1 MQESLLP
8 DENQQFTGTA
18 KVSGWGTLHSNGPHP
33 DILQVVEVPLV
44 SDVGMLKGRE
54 FNHIKYI

>member
-1 MQESLLP
+1 MMSRYVQESLLP

-33 DILQVVEVPLV
+33 DILQVVELPLV
-44 SDVGMLKGRE
+44 SDVGRLNGKG
-54 FNHIKYI
+54 I